1 MEKEEKE
8 PVEATPD
15 SPHRKE
21 TIIDIPPVCSTANSS
36 SYDTDCSTASSTCCT
51 RQGEHIY
58 MQRDPGHVPVTPLP
72 EACGEDL
79 DMLKYEQRRHWPW
92 FILVISI
99 IEVSVWHTIPFIT
112 SPPNQ
117 RHRQKLPFKSDKN
130 DLARGA
136 VKGGSFPKTF
146 PWYFSSYLLPP
157 PPRPSSDHQTV
168 SVSVSDSMAP
178 PENRL

>member
-1 MEKEEKE
+1 MEKPAANVNETKVQMEKEKE
-8 PVEATPD
+8 PVEATPV
-15 SPHRKE
+15 SGHQNE

-58 MQRDPGHVPVTPLP
+58 MQRDPCHIPATPLP

-99 IEVSVWHTIPFIT
+99 IEVSVCT
-112 SPPNQ
+112 SHLLRSSNQ
-117 RHRQKLPFKSDKN
+117 SHR
-130 DLARGA
+130 
-136 VKGGSFPKTF
+136 KT
-146 PWYFSSYLLPP
+146 
-157 PPRPSSDHQTV
+157 
-168 SVSVSDSMAP
+168 SVQ
-178 PENRL
+178 ER